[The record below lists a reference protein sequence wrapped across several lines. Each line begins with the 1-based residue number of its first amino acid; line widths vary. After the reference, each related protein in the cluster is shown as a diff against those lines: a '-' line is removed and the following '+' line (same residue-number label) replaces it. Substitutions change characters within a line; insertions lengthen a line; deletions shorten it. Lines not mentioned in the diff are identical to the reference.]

1 MSRLQVV
8 PILLLLASCS
18 SPPKPPS
25 VDEAKKRPA
34 NVQAAVDL
42 QVCKSELHNTRIVV
56 LETTRLAENASAT
69 ATRLALLHQTPAPS
83 PTPAPVMSNII
94 HTVHFAF
101 GSVEVKVP
109 ASIAATLVEE
119 AKGAMLVALRGRTDG
134 EVEIPAESRIAR
146 ERASAVRTWLVQ
158 SGVDPSRI
166 RTSWQPIGDP
176 MASNQTPEGRA
187 LNRRVEIELYRS
199 APKLAAL
206 PVASQM

>member
-8 PILLLLASCS
+8 PLLLLLASCS

-25 VDEAKKRPA
+25 VDEARKRPA
-34 NVQAAVDL
+34 NVQDAVDL
-42 QVCKSELHNTRIVV
+42 QLCKSELHNTRIVV
-56 LETTRLAENASAT
+56 HETIRLAENASAA
-69 ATRLALLHQTPAPS
+69 ATRLALLQQTPAPS
-83 PTPAPVMSNII
+83 PTPVPDMSNTI

-109 ASIAATLVEE
+109 VSIAAPLIEE
-119 AKGAMLVALRGRTDG
+119 AKGAVLVALRGRTDG
-134 EVEIPAESRIAR
+134 EVDIPAESRIAR
-146 ERASAVRTWLVQ
+146 ERAAAVRTWLIQ

-199 APKLAAL
+199 SPKLAAL
-206 PVASQM
+206 PLTSQM